1 MNIVAQI
8 FANASGQADN
18 YVEEFFKTSNLES
31 LCQNI
36 LGVLL
41 SAGKETAT
49 ATSREYQQ
57 YFISITQGLFS
68 LPSQIVSIHREV
80 LIPSTCL

>member
-1 MNIVAQI
+1 MDIVAQI

-18 YVEEFFKTSNLES
+18 YVEDFFKTGNLES

-41 SAGKETAT
+41 SAGEETAT
-49 ATSREYQQ
+49 ATAREYH
-57 YFISITQGLFS
+57 YLWFIVPSIPDSFYT
-68 LPSQIVSIHREV
+68 P
-80 LIPSTCL
+80 

>member
-1 MNIVAQI
+1 MWYTVESKKTNTRRAYAIDIVAQI

-18 YVEEFFKTSNLES
+18 YAEDFFKISNLES

-41 SAGKETAT
+41 SAGKELLVRTLEMQDKRIQD
-49 ATSREYQQ
+49 SKERKDK
-57 YFISITQGLFS
+57 
-68 LPSQIVSIHREV
+68 
-80 LIPSTCL
+80 

>member
-1 MNIVAQI
+1 MDIVAQI

-18 YVEEFFKTSNLES
+18 YVEDFFKTSNLES

-41 SAGKETAT
+41 SAGKELLVRTLEMQDKRIQD
-49 ATSREYQQ
+49 SKERKDK
-57 YFISITQGLFS
+57 
-68 LPSQIVSIHREV
+68 
-80 LIPSTCL
+80 